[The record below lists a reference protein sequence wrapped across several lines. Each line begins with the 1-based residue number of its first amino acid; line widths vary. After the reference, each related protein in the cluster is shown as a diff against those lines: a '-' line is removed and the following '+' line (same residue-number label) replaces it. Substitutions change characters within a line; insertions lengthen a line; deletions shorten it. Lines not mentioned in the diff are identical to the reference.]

1 MTRREAV
8 GAFLKNCLLPITAAV
23 LLFFIFRSA
32 CTKDGSVDY
41 FLLWLLCGL
50 PFVDHPR
57 RPFLRREHCRLCL
70 ELSDRRRYRRCS
82 PRMAA
87 PGRRVVCA
95 ADGVPADKEVRP
107 CIMEMWKTASSLRT
121 ISQRLLLQISILSL
135 PIPKRKKSIKKER
148 ERSPRTNRE
157 AALPFCVYKSVDFDL
172 CMTST
177 GEENLRKGK
186 HIAHLPKSRYRR
198 LFDRF

>member
-32 CTKDGSVDY
+32 CMKDGSVDY

-50 PFVDHPR
+50 PFGDTPYVSLDCPR
-57 RPFLRREHCRLCL
+57 RPFLRREHCRLCPK
-70 ELSDRRRYRRCS
+70 LSDRRRYRRCS

-95 ADGVPADKEVRP
+95 ADAVPADKGVKCYKINSAP
-107 CIMEMWKTASSLRT
+107 LYDVVVLLIF
-121 ISQRLLLQISILSL
+121 SQIYGI
-135 PIPKRKKSIKKER
+135 II
-148 ERSPRTNRE
+148 
-157 AALPFCVYKSVDFDL
+157 
-172 CMTST
+172 
-177 GEENLRKGK
+177 
-186 HIAHLPKSRYRR
+186 
-198 LFDRF
+198 